1 MTMNRKNFLGHLALA
16 LTLVLL
22 AAVAGQ
28 IRRWRNEARN
38 MPTTRGTL
46 MSENL
51 DRQQEVVLDDADD
64 VAFSESGKAE
74 IWVRFRSGT
83 TLSTI
88 KDIALRRHD
97 RVEDEI
103 EAVNG
108 LTLIEDEDGLSAETV
123 TSEYSSLP
131 DVEYA
136 EPVFKVY
143 ADHDAPGWGEHKHAN
158 DEMFARQ
165 WSLKNIGQDGGLPDA
180 DIKAMNAWVKTTGS
194 DKVIVAVLDSGVDYT
209 HPDLVH
215 NMWIRP
221 DNVPQYVDDEL
232 GAFNDKR
239 GFNATNRW
247 DDPMDDNGHGTHCAG
262 IIGAEGDNN
271 LGIAGINWHVK
282 IMPLKFLSSNGSG
295 STKDAIEA
303 INYVIDRKKKGVNVR
318 VISASW
324 GSTQNSRALRDVI
337 KKAGDEGIFFVAAAG
352 NNGDNSDVRPHY
364 PAGYYDLKNV
374 IPVAALD
381 RNDQLASFSNYG
393 AKSVFIA
400 APGKEILSTWL
411 NGEFREASGTSMATP
426 EVSGV
431 IALILSVNPKIT
443 VEEMRDKLANSVDKL
458 PSLEGKVVTGG
469 RINAAKAVGA
479 E

>member
-1 MTMNRKNFLGHLALA
+1 MNRKNFLGHLALA

-28 IRRWRNEARN
+28 IRRWRNEARF
-38 MPTTRGTL
+38 MPRTRAVL
-46 MSENL
+46 VSENEFNRRGIP
-51 DRQQEVVLDDADD
+51 DRTEDEI
-64 VAFSESGKAE
+64 AFSASGKAE
-74 IWVRFRSGT
+74 VWVRFRSGT

-88 KDIALRRHD
+88 KDIAFRRHD

-103 EAVNG
+103 ESVDG
-108 LTLIEDEDGLSAETV
+108 LTLIEDEDGLGADTV
-123 TSEYSSLP
+123 VSEYSSLP

-158 DEMFARQ
+158 DEMFTRQ
-165 WSLKNIGQDGGLPDA
+165 WSLKNIGQDGGVPDA

-194 DKVIVAVLDSGVDYT
+194 NKIVVAVLDSGVDYT
-209 HPDLVH
+209 HPDLM
-215 NMWIRP
+215 NNIWLRP
-221 DNVPQYVDDEL
+221 KGMAPYVDDEL
-232 GAFNDKR
+232 GEFNDLH
-239 GFNATNRW
+239 GFNATSRW

-271 LGIAGINWHVK
+271 LGIAGINWNVK

-318 VISASW
+318 IISASW

-381 RNDQLASFSNYG
+381 RNDKLASFSNYG

-411 NGEFREASGTSMATP
+411 NREYREASGTSMATP

-431 IALILSVNPKIT
+431 IALILSVNPKMTI
-443 VEEMRDKLANSVDKL
+443 EEMRERLANSVDKL

>member
-1 MTMNRKNFLGHLALA
+1 MNRKNLLGHLALA
-16 LTLVLL
+16 LTLILL
-22 AAVAGQ
+22 AAIAGQ
-28 IRRWRNEARN
+28 VRRWRNEARGFYSPHERLVLTQKDAQELPDIN
-38 MPTTRGTL
+38 VYEGAVE
-46 MSENL
+46 SETG
-51 DRQQEVVLDDADD
+51 EVL
-64 VAFSESGKAE
+64 
-74 IWVRFRSGT
+74 VRFRPGTSLEKIREIAAQHNDELEDNYENVSG
-83 TLSTI
+83 LV
-88 KDIALRRHD
+88 AL
-97 RVEDEI
+97 
-103 EAVNG
+103 
-108 LTLIEDEDGLSAETV
+108 EDEDGLDAEDV
-123 TSEYSSLP
+123 ASEYNSLP

-136 EPVFKVY
+136 EPVFMVHL
-143 ADHDAPGWGEHKHAN
+143 DHDAPGWGDHKHAN

-194 DKVIVAVLDSGVDYT
+194 SKIVVAVLDSGVDYT
-209 HPDLVH
+209 HPDLL
-215 NMWIRP
+215 NNIWIRP
-221 DNVPQYVDDEL
+221 KGMAPYVDEEL
-232 GAFNDKR
+232 GEFNDLH
-239 GFNATNRW
+239 GFNAVSRW

-271 LGIAGINWHVK
+271 FGIAGINWHVQ
-282 IMPLKFLSSNGSG
+282 IMPLKFLAANGSG

-318 VISASW
+318 IISASW
-324 GSTQNSRALRDVI
+324 GSTQNSRALRDAI
-337 KKAGDEGIFFVAAAG
+337 KKAGDEGILFVAAAG

-364 PAGYYDLKNV
+364 PAGYYNLKNV

-411 NGEFREASGTSMATP
+411 HGEFREASGTSMATP

-431 IALILSVNPKIT
+431 IALMLSTSPKMT
-443 VEEMRDKLANSVDKL
+443 VEQVRERLANSVDKL